1 MKKSTKILCIIAGTL
16 MAAGLCLAIIGN
28 CMGGGPSV
36 AQWIVNGDLSFGPF
50 NVFGWKMNSDFANI
64 TWNEDYPVYSG
75 TVEKTKLSV
84 IQDVQKLDVQIG
96 GARLHLV
103 FSDDGEFGFESEEAV
118 KYQCYA
124 KDGVLYVRSEGNFS
138 TGSNENEITLYVPHD
153 RNYQNVKLEIGAGTV
168 EIDGGLQAQILE
180 SEIGAGTFK
189 AQSAEVEKLFL
200 EIGAGMATLYNVQAE
215 NAELEVGMGKLIFEG
230 NVSGNM
236 TAECSMGSMEFTMTS
251 EEEAHDYEVEC
262 AMGAVTVGSHS
273 YSGVGMDQQIINQEA
288 GSLYELICSMGEIKM
303 QFR

>member
-16 MAAGLCLAIIGN
+16 MTAGLCLAIIGK

-36 AQWIVNGDLSFGPF
+36 AQWIVNGDLSFGPL
-50 NVFGWKMNSDFANI
+50 NVFGGSDFANI
-64 TWNEDYPVYSG
+64 TWDKDYPVYSG

-84 IQDVQKLDVQIG
+84 TQDVQKLDVQIG

-124 KDGVLYVRSEGNFS
+124 EGGVLYVRSEGNFS
-138 TGSNENEITLYVPHD
+138 TGSNENEITLYVPYGRD
-153 RNYQNVKLEIGAGTV
+153 YQNVKLEIGAGTV
-168 EIDGGLQAQILE
+168 QIEGGLQAQVLE
-180 SEIGAGTFK
+180 AEIGAGTFLI
-189 AQSAEVEKLFL
+189 QSAEVEKLFV
-200 EIGAGMATLYNVQAE
+200 EIGAGMATLSDVQAK

-236 TAECSMGSMEFTMTS
+236 NAECSMGSMEFTMTS
-251 EEEAHDYEVEC
+251 EEAAHDYEVEC
-262 AMGAVTVGSHS
+262 AMGTVTVGSHT
-273 YSGVGMDQQIINQEA
+273 YSGVGLDQQIVNHEA